1 MNQLKNI
8 QENIKKL
15 ENMVELKDKIKSMKE
30 IKKTLDTEQENIK
43 KLKKKI
49 DDVKANEIKKY
60 KNLTIDE
67 LQEMFDDTD
76 NFEDKLN
83 IYSQLCFKINQVENE
98 LFGKN
103 NNSDSEEIEYDS
115 ESD

>member
-49 DDVKANEIKKY
+49 DDIKANEVKKY
-60 KNLTIDE
+60 KNVTIDK
-67 LQEMFDDTD
+67 LQEMFNDTD
-76 NFEDKLN
+76 NFENKLD

-103 NNSDSEEIEYDS
+103 NNSDSDEIEYES